1 MSIFISYARK
11 DRTAAETLRH
21 DLERA
26 RSSVWLDDELTGGQA
41 WWETILGQ
49 IRACE
54 LFVFALSPDSLR
66 SKACQAELRYALEL
80 KRPLLP
86 VMVRAVSVQ
95 LAPAAI
101 ADTQIIDYTE
111 RTADSAVALVTAA
124 ANRTLAPPLPQPLP
138 TPPPPPM
145 SYMNP
150 YREQIQSSDLSFRDQ
165 AHVVLALRGHLQD
178 EDERD
183 TAREL
188 LVELRRRQDIAES
201 VARDVDELL
210 ASVPPPEPV
219 SRVTTSS
226 TWTSPGTTE
235 ARSAEPA
242 ATPSASGAAAP
253 AWYPDPTRRHE
264 QRYWDGTRWTDH
276 VSTRGQPTVDAVDGS
291 TARGSTPSGDQTPR
305 VVRPEAGSTSG
316 GPFSGG
322 AYTALIIASLLFG
335 IIGVIVGAINL
346 KHPAR
351 RSQAQVLLWL
361 GIASMIVGFLLVSSG
376 Q

>member
-11 DRTAAETLRH
+11 DRSAAETLRH

-49 IRACE
+49 IRSCE

-138 TPPPPPM
+138 TAPPPPM

-165 AHVVLALRGHLQD
+165 AQVVLALRGHLQD
-178 EDERD
+178 EDERE
-183 TAREL
+183 TARGL
-188 LVELRRRQDIAES
+188 LVDLRRRQDIAES

-210 ASVPPPEPV
+210 ASVPPAEPV
-219 SRVTTSS
+219 SRVSTGP

-235 ARSAEPA
+235 ARPAEPE
-242 ATPSASGAAAP
+242 TPSASGAAAP

-264 QRYWDGTRWTDH
+264 QRYWDGSRWTEH

-291 TARGSTPSGDQTPR
+291 TARGSTTSGDQAPR

-322 AYTALIIASLLFG
+322 AYTALIIAALLFG